1 MAREIGYW
9 DVDIVPEDWH
19 MFLKSFF
26 KLGGE
31 VDVEPILLPVGNDGV
46 RSERYLDTFYA
57 HYQQA
62 RRHAWG
68 ASDIP
73 YAIRNF
79 FAHPEIPF
87 FRRLRRTWSLFE
99 NHLLWSSQWFLITAF
114 RLAPWAIFYFFGVK
128 TMPTWFVF
136 ASTKIL
142 FTCSVPLI
150 AMVIMDGVIMRPSRP
165 RTFPVWLFP
174 IQYAQWFLMAG
185 ITFFFGALPALDA
198 QIRLA
203 LGKRL
208 EYKVTEK
215 A

>member
-1 MAREIGYW
+1 
-9 DVDIVPEDWH
+9 VVPEDWH

-31 VDVEPILLPVGNDGV
+31 VDVEPIFLPVGNDGV
-46 RSERYLDTFYA
+46 RSESYLKTFFA

-73 YAIRNF
+73 YAIRHF
-79 FAHPEIPF
+79 AAHPEIPF
-87 FRRLRRTWSLFE
+87 LRRLRRTWSLFE
-99 NHLLWSSQWFLITAF
+99 NHVLWSSQWWLITVGRIVPAVA
-114 RLAPWAIFYFFGVK
+114 LYVFGVNA
-128 TMPTWFVF
+128 MPAWFEI
-136 ASTKIL
+136 ASAKIL
-142 FTCSVPLI
+142 FTCIVPLVV
-150 AMVIMDGVIMRPSRP
+150 MVVMDGVIMRPRRP
-165 RTFPVWLFP
+165 ATFPVWLFP
-174 IQYAQWFLMAG
+174 VQYAQWFFMAA
-185 ITFFFGALPALDA
+185 ITFLFGALPALDA
-198 QIRLA
+198 QLRLA